1 MKKKSLFKTVF
12 STVAKLPWL
21 NQAPFIKGSSAV
33 KNTVGVVD
41 VTLFTALSNK
51 EFEQLIKKLFVWRG
65 YTVVDDNENNIDL
78 ALQKDSQITFVQFY
92 QWQQNSVDVSSVEY
106 LFSAME
112 SYEVKNG
119 IIMSTGVFT
128 EEAIEFSLGKKI
140 LLVNGKDLSQMV
152 EALMLSESTS
162 SEGEDSHDS
171 VLENESDDEAIETE
185 PLCPLCSHKMI
196 KRVAK
201 KGKNAGNTFWG
212 CSQFP
217 KCRGVSHK

>member
-1 MKKKSLFKTVF
+1 MF

-21 NQAPFIKGSSAV
+21 GQAPFIKGAAS
-33 KNTVGVVD
+33 TVPKPATVD
-41 VTLFTALSNK
+41 VALFSALSNK

-65 YTVVDDNENNIDL
+65 YSVVEDNENNIDL
-78 ALQKDSQITFVQFY
+78 TLQQDGEVTFVQFY
-92 QWQQNSVDVSSVEY
+92 QWQQNSVDVSSIEY

-112 SYEVKNG
+112 SNEVQYG

-152 EALMLSESTS
+152 EALLLSESAPAE
-162 SEGEDSHDS
+162 SESNNDS
-171 VLENESDDEAIETE
+171 VIENESDEDAIETE
-185 PLCPLCSHKMI
+185 PLCPICSHKMI

-217 KCRGVSHK
+217 KCRGVAHK